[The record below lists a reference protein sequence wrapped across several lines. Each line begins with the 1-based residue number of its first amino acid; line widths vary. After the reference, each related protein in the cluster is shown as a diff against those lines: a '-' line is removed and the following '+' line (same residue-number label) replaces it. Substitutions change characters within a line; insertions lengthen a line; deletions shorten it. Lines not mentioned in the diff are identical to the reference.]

1 MKFQEKKIKGV
12 WLIEAEPIQDSRGA
26 LCRHFC
32 QNEYKEMGLD
42 GSVVQTNISENNKMH
57 TLRGFH
63 YQVSPFEES
72 KTITCFKG
80 AIYDVVVDVRPDS
93 ATYLK
98 WISFELTAEDRL
110 SLYIPKGCANGYM
123 TLKDST
129 TILYYMSEFYAPT
142 SYVGFRYNDPL
153 FNVKWPT
160 EPAVISEKDS
170 SFADFVTN
178 KGVTH

>member
-1 MKFQEKKIKGV
+1 MKFQEQKIKGV
-12 WLIEAEPIQDSRGA
+12 WVVEAEPAQDSRGA

-42 GSVVQTNISENNKMH
+42 ASIVQTNISENYKMH

-63 YQVSPFEES
+63 YQVKPFEES
-72 KTITCFKG
+72 KTITCLKG
-80 AIYDVVVDVRPDS
+80 AMYDVIVDVRPDS
-93 ATYLK
+93 ETYLQ
-98 WISFELTAEDRL
+98 WLSFELTAGDRL

-123 TLKDST
+123 TLEDST

-153 FNVKWPT
+153 FKVKWPA
-160 EPAVISEKDS
+160 EPAVISGKDDG
-170 SFADFVTN
+170 FKDFVPTAD
-178 KGVTH
+178 VP